1 MKKKYRLLKNPKFVA
16 ISLAMVT
23 TLSGA
28 FVIQERKKNN
38 DIHTNKEYSIG
49 YLDFSS

>member
-28 FVIQERKKNN
+28 FVIRERKKN
-38 DIHTNKEYSIG
+38 DDTI
-49 YLDFSS
+49 L